1 MVRMSLLAEELF
13 EAARR
18 IAAALGPPPV
28 ARVLVPGQDG
38 GPDHHGSFCAVQL
51 TDGSTGLCYILLG
64 DTSQRLR
71 STDAARWVGRDA
83 LALAEGFASG
93 DVVARSVG
101 LAAINALTRHLF
113 QRGGFQP
120 DFASSSL
127 GSLAL
132 GPGDRLGM
140 VGYFPPLVRRAR
152 DEGVH
157 LTVVELK
164 SELVQ
169 EAPGLTVTLDP
180 ARLADCSKIVCT
192 STALLNDSLDALLA
206 HGRGAREFVIIGPSA
221 GCAPDPLFAR
231 GVTGIGGAWVADA
244 SSLLA
249 RAERGERWGDATRKF
264 SLRRDAWPGL
274 DEIIGRAARRTTGA
288 TP

>member
-1 MVRMSLLAEELF
+1 MF
-13 EAARR
+13 
-18 IAAALGPPPV
+18 
-28 ARVLVPGQDG
+28 
-38 GPDHHGSFCAVQL
+38 
-51 TDGSTGLCYILLG
+51 
-64 DTSQRLR
+64 
-71 STDAARWVGRDA
+71 
-83 LALAEGFASG
+83 GF
-93 DVVARSVG
+93 
-101 LAAINALTRHLF
+101 
-113 QRGGFQP
+113 
-120 DFASSSL
+120 
-127 GSLAL
+127 
-132 GPGDRLGM
+132 
-140 VGYFPPLVRRAR
+140 FPPLVRRAR
-152 DEGVH
+152 DEGVP

-180 ARLADCSKIVCT
+180 ARLAECNKIVCT
-192 STALLNDSLDALLA
+192 STALLNDSLDALLV

-274 DEIIGRAARRTTGA
+274 DEIIGRAARGTTGA
-288 TP
+288 TS

>member
-1 MVRMSLLAEELF
+1 MWWRARSASRPSTRSRGTSSSEAVSSRTSPRAPSARWRSARATAWAWLDTSRPSC
-13 EAARR
+13 AAR
-18 IAAALGPPPV
+18 AT
-28 ARVLVPGQDG
+28 RV
-38 GPDHHGSFCAVQL
+38 F
-51 TDGSTGLCYILLG
+51 
-64 DTSQRLR
+64 
-71 STDAARWVGRDA
+71 
-83 LALAEGFASG
+83 
-93 DVVARSVG
+93 
-101 LAAINALTRHLF
+101 
-113 QRGGFQP
+113 
-120 DFASSSL
+120 
-127 GSLAL
+127 
-132 GPGDRLGM
+132 
-140 VGYFPPLVRRAR
+140 
-152 DEGVH
+152 H